1 MVLPAVQET
10 GVQSLGW
17 EDPMEEGMATHCSIS
32 WETPWARSL
41 SGYSSWG
48 CKESDVTVWLT
59 QTCTWAC
66 VHSHTCTH
74 THTHTQSLIRKPIPE
89 TIIWPTSQGDWFVN
103 VKSSWDVYL
112 QVYYFL
118 IFWSSLVFKKFCPFH
133 HVREYLLSTWLT
145 KGDISLDHLVNIM
158 SARFLQCKSN
168 IFLPFL
174 YSNPYQWVT
183 KSNLPWRGR
192 KLNSTFWQEDIYV
205 YYLDFFC
212 KDLSVF
218 TCLCIY
224 LASQLVQW

>member
-133 HVREYLLSTWLT
+133 HVRCIIPKKS
-145 KGDISLDHLVNIM
+145 IFRPLDLGQAIAFIVPN
-158 SARFLQCKSN
+158 SALFICLWTLKKKSFHTSR
-168 IFLPFL
+168 IFF
-174 YSNPYQWVT
+174 
-183 KSNLPWRGR
+183 
-192 KLNSTFWQEDIYV
+192 
-205 YYLDFFC
+205 
-212 KDLSVF
+212 
-218 TCLCIY
+218 
-224 LASQLVQW
+224 

>member
-1 MVLPAVQET
+1 MALTSLKNVVQVF
-10 GVQSLGW
+10 GKISLNL
-17 EDPMEEGMATHCSIS
+17 D
-32 WETPWARSL
+32 L
-41 SGYSSWG
+41 
-48 CKESDVTVWLT
+48 SDVFLW
-59 QTCTWAC
+59 W
-66 VHSHTCTH
+66 
-74 THTHTQSLIRKPIPE
+74 
-89 TIIWPTSQGDWFVN
+89 DWNYVF
-103 VKSSWDVYL
+103 
-112 QVYYFL
+112 FFF
-118 IFWSSLVFKKFCPFH
+118 FWKNATEVTCPFH

-192 KLNSTFWQEDIYV
+192 KLNSTVWQEDIYV